1 MRRVITYTLLLL
13 FATLATIE
21 ARGEKPIVSGR
32 FSKDSIEVGDL
43 VEYIIDIEADRATV
57 IGVPDFDTAT
67 PDERKREAQAK
78 GKMSTYETYD
88 EDIFE
93 LIEDYPID
101 TLEVDGRR
109 LRLRK
114 RYLLATMETGK
125 IPMRPTLLYFDKNRE
140 TPDTLYAEEMLFL
153 NVKSY
158 EELDTTL
165 FLRPDPMSQQ
175 GFGVDTDKAM
185 TLLKDEGINTQK
197 NLPFIFGEIR
207 DYVIYSAIAIIV
219 LALMLYLLLPVLKR
233 YIAQRGAIV
242 KPKPKMPPHI
252 VAIKALEELKNR
264 KLCENGKHKSYY
276 TSLVSILKVYIDG
289 RWDISVLDKTSA
301 ETMVALRDVELPREC
316 RSNLIAILET
326 ADFVKFAKV
335 VPEAATNEELFI
347 KAYYFVENT
356 KAEES
361 IVHDKKEINFETPI
375 DE

>member
-140 TPDTLYAEEMLFL
+140 TPDTLYSEEMLYL

-233 YIAQRGAIV
+233 YLAHRGAIV

-335 VPEAATNEELFI
+335 VPEAETNEELFI

-361 IVHDKKEINFETPI
+361 VVHDKKEINFETPI

>member
-67 PDERKREAQAK
+67 PDERKREVQAK

-140 TPDTLYAEEMLFL
+140 IPDTLYAEEMLFL

-233 YIAQRGAIV
+233 YLAQRGAIV

-335 VPEAATNEELFI
+335 VPEAETNEVLFI

-361 IVHDKKEINFETPI
+361 VVHDKKEINFETPI

>member
-67 PDERKREAQAK
+67 PDERKRETQAK

-233 YIAQRGAIV
+233 YLAQRGAIV

-361 IVHDKKEINFETPI
+361 VVHDKKEINFETPI

>member
-67 PDERKREAQAK
+67 PDERKRETQAK

-125 IPMRPTLLYFDKNRE
+125 IPLRPTLLYFDKNRE

-219 LALMLYLLLPVLKR
+219 LALMLYLLLPVLRR
-233 YIAQRGAIV
+233 YLAQRGEVV

-301 ETMVALRDVELPREC
+301 ETMVALRNVELPREC

-335 VPEAATNEELFI
+335 VPEAETNEELFI

-361 IVHDKKEINFETPI
+361 IVHDKKEINFETSI

>member
-153 NVKSY
+153 NVKNY

-233 YIAQRGAIV
+233 YIAQRGEVV

-301 ETMVALRDVELPREC
+301 ETMVALRNVELPREC

-361 IVHDKKEINFETPI
+361 VVHDKKEINFETPI

>member
-109 LRLRK
+109 LHLRK

-140 TPDTLYAEEMLFL
+140 TPDTLYSEEMLFL

-175 GFGVDTDKAM
+175 GFGVDTERAM

-207 DYVIYSAIAIIV
+207 DYVIYSAIAIIL

-233 YIAQRGAIV
+233 YIAQRGEVV

-335 VPEAATNEELFI
+335 VPEAETNEELFI

-361 IVHDKKEINFETPI
+361 VVHDKKEINFETSI

>member
-140 TPDTLYAEEMLFL
+140 TPDTLYAEETLFL

-219 LALMLYLLLPVLKR
+219 LALMLYLLLPVLRR
-233 YIAQRGAIV
+233 YLAQRGAIV

-335 VPEAATNEELFI
+335 VPEAETNEELFI

-361 IVHDKKEINFETPI
+361 VVHDKKEINFETPI

>member
-1 MRRVITYTLLLL
+1 MRRAITYTLLLL
-13 FATLATIE
+13 FVTLGTIE
-21 ARGEKPIVSGR
+21 ARGERPIVSGR

-57 IGVPDFDTAT
+57 IGVPDFDTTT

-219 LALMLYLLLPVLKR
+219 LALMLYLLLPLLKR

-361 IVHDKKEINFETPI
+361 VVHDKKEINFETPI

>member
-93 LIEDYPID
+93 LIDDYPID

-219 LALMLYLLLPVLKR
+219 LALMLYLLLPVLRR
-233 YIAQRGAIV
+233 YLAQRGAIV

-335 VPEAATNEELFI
+335 VPEAETNEELFI

-361 IVHDKKEINFETPI
+361 VVHDKKEINFETPI

>member
-101 TLEVDGRR
+101 TLKVDGRR

-165 FLRPDPMSQQ
+165 FLRLDPMSQQ

-207 DYVIYSAIAIIV
+207 DYVIYSAIAIIL

-233 YIAQRGAIV
+233 YIAQRGEVV

-301 ETMVALRDVELPREC
+301 ETMVALREVELSREC
-316 RSNLIAILET
+316 RSNLIAIFET

-335 VPEAATNEELFI
+335 VPEAETNEDLFI

-361 IVHDKKEINFETPI
+361 VVHDKKEINFETPI

>member
-67 PDERKREAQAK
+67 PDERKREVQAK

-335 VPEAATNEELFI
+335 VPEAETNEELFI

>member
-125 IPMRPTLLYFDKNRE
+125 IPMRPALLYFDKNRE
-140 TPDTLYAEEMLFL
+140 TPDTLYAEEMLYL

-233 YIAQRGAIV
+233 YIAQRGEVV

-335 VPEAATNEELFI
+335 VPEAETNEELFI

-361 IVHDKKEINFETPI
+361 VVHDKKEINFETPI
-375 DE
+375 DK

>member
-233 YIAQRGAIV
+233 YLAQRGAIV

-289 RWDISVLDKTSA
+289 RWDIGVLDKTSA

-335 VPEAATNEELFI
+335 VPEAETNEELFI

-361 IVHDKKEINFETPI
+361 VVHDKKEINFETPI

>member
-219 LALMLYLLLPVLKR
+219 LALMLYLLLPVLKQ
-233 YIAQRGAIV
+233 YFAQRGAIV

-335 VPEAATNEELFI
+335 VPEAETNEELFI

>member
-57 IGVPDFDTAT
+57 IGVPDFDTTT
-67 PDERKREAQAK
+67 PEERKKEAQAK

-140 TPDTLYAEEMLFL
+140 TPDTLYAEETLFL

-233 YIAQRGAIV
+233 YIAQRGEVV

-335 VPEAATNEELFI
+335 VPEAETNEELFI

-361 IVHDKKEINFETPI
+361 VVHDKKEINFETPI

>member
-21 ARGEKPIVSGR
+21 ARGEKPLVSGR

-101 TLEVDGRR
+101 TLEVDGRS

-233 YIAQRGAIV
+233 YIAQRGEVV

-335 VPEAATNEELFI
+335 VPEAETNDELFI

-361 IVHDKKEINFETPI
+361 VVHDKKEINFETPI

>member
-140 TPDTLYAEEMLFL
+140 TPDTLYAEEMLYL

-219 LALMLYLLLPVLKR
+219 LALMLYLLLPVLKS
-233 YIAQRGAIV
+233 YLAQRGAIV

-301 ETMVALRDVELPREC
+301 ETMVALRNVELPREC

-361 IVHDKKEINFETPI
+361 VVHDKKEINFETPI

>member
-67 PDERKREAQAK
+67 PEERKKEAQAK

-233 YIAQRGAIV
+233 YIAQRGEVV

-264 KLCENGKHKSYY
+264 KLCENGKHNSYY

-335 VPEAATNEELFI
+335 VPEAETNEELFI

>member
-13 FATLATIE
+13 LATLSSFE
-21 ARGEKPIVSGR
+21 ARGEKPTVSGR

-43 VEYIIDIEADRATV
+43 VEYIIDIEADRATM
-57 IGVPDFDTAT
+57 IGLPDFDTTT
-67 PDERKREAQAK
+67 PEQRKKEAQAK

-101 TLEVDGRR
+101 TLTVDGRR
-109 LRLRK
+109 LHLRK
-114 RYLLATMETGK
+114 RYLLATMETGA
-125 IPMRPTLLYFDKNRE
+125 IPMRPTILYFDKNRE
-140 TPDTLYAEEMLFL
+140 TPDTLRAEDMLYL

-165 FLRPDPMSQQ
+165 FLRADPTSQQ
-175 GFGVDTDKAM
+175 GFGVDNEKALA
-185 TLLKDEGINTQK
+185 LLKDEGINTQK

-207 DYVIYSAIAIIV
+207 DYVIYSAIALIL
-219 LALMLYLLLPVLKR
+219 LALMLYLLLPVLKQ
-233 YIAQRGAIV
+233 YLAQRNEVV

-264 KLCENGKHKSYY
+264 KLCENGKHKVYY

-301 ETMVALRDVELPREC
+301 ETMVALRDVELSREC
-316 RSNLIAILET
+316 RSNLIAIFET

-335 VPEAATNEELFI
+335 VPETQTNEELFL

-356 KAEES
+356 KAMES
-361 IVHDKKEINFETPI
+361 IVNDKKNIIFETTI

>member
-67 PDERKREAQAK
+67 PEERKREVQAK

-140 TPDTLYAEEMLFL
+140 TPDTLYSEEMLYL

-233 YIAQRGAIV
+233 YLAQRGAIV

-335 VPEAATNEELFI
+335 VPEAETNEELFI

-361 IVHDKKEINFETPI
+361 VVHDKKEINFETPI

>member
-140 TPDTLYAEEMLFL
+140 TPDTLYAEETLFL

-165 FLRPDPMSQQ
+165 FLSPDPMSQQ

-289 RWDISVLDKTSA
+289 RWDIGVLDKTSA

-335 VPEAATNEELFI
+335 VPEAETNEELFI

>member
-207 DYVIYSAIAIIV
+207 DYVIYSAIAIIL

-233 YIAQRGAIV
+233 YIAQRGEVV

-335 VPEAATNEELFI
+335 VPEAETNEELFI

>member
-140 TPDTLYAEEMLFL
+140 TPDTLYAEEMLYL

-219 LALMLYLLLPVLKR
+219 LALMLYLLLPVLRR
-233 YIAQRGAIV
+233 YLAQRGAIV

-316 RSNLIAILET
+316 RSNLISILET

-335 VPEAATNEELFI
+335 VPEAETNEELFI

-361 IVHDKKEINFETPI
+361 VVHDKKEINFETPI

>member
-67 PDERKREAQAK
+67 PDERKMEAQAK

-140 TPDTLYAEEMLFL
+140 TPDTLYSEEMLYL

-207 DYVIYSAIAIIV
+207 DYVIYSAIAIIL
-219 LALMLYLLLPVLKR
+219 LALMLYLLLPVFKR
-233 YIAQRGAIV
+233 YLAQRGAIV

-289 RWDISVLDKTSA
+289 RWDIGVLDKTSA

>member
-21 ARGEKPIVSGR
+21 ARGERPIVSGR

-109 LRLRK
+109 LHLRK

-207 DYVIYSAIAIIV
+207 DYVIYSAIAIIL

-233 YIAQRGAIV
+233 YIAQRGEVV

-301 ETMVALRDVELPREC
+301 ETMVALREVELSREC
-316 RSNLIAILET
+316 RSNLIAIFET

-335 VPEAATNEELFI
+335 VPEAETNEELFI

-361 IVHDKKEINFETPI
+361 VVHDKKEINFETPI

>member
-140 TPDTLYAEEMLFL
+140 TPDTLYSEEMLFL

-233 YIAQRGAIV
+233 YLAQRGAIV

-289 RWDISVLDKTSA
+289 RWNISVLDKTSA
-301 ETMVALRDVELPREC
+301 ETMVALREVELPREC

>member
-67 PDERKREAQAK
+67 PDERKKEAQAK

-197 NLPFIFGEIR
+197 NLAFIFGEIR

-233 YIAQRGAIV
+233 YLAHRGAIV

>member
-140 TPDTLYAEEMLFL
+140 TPDTLYAEEMLYL

-233 YIAQRGAIV
+233 YLAQRGAIV

-335 VPEAATNEELFI
+335 VPEAETNEELFI

-361 IVHDKKEINFETPI
+361 VVHDKKEINFETPI

>member
-140 TPDTLYAEEMLFL
+140 TPDTLYAEETLFL

-335 VPEAATNEELFI
+335 VPEVETNEELFI

-361 IVHDKKEINFETPI
+361 VVHDKKEINFETPI

>member
-175 GFGVDTDKAM
+175 GFGVDADKAM

-219 LALMLYLLLPVLKR
+219 LALMLYLLLPVLRR
-233 YIAQRGAIV
+233 YLAQRGAIV

>member
-233 YIAQRGAIV
+233 YLAQRGAIV

-335 VPEAATNEELFI
+335 VPEAETNEELFI

-361 IVHDKKEINFETPI
+361 VVHDKKEINFETPI

>member
-233 YIAQRGAIV
+233 YIAQRGEVV

-335 VPEAATNEELFI
+335 VPEAETNEELFI

>member
-233 YIAQRGAIV
+233 YIAQRGEVV

-335 VPEAATNEELFI
+335 VPEAETNEELFI

-361 IVHDKKEINFETPI
+361 VVHDKKEINFETPI

>member
-101 TLEVDGRR
+101 TLEVDGRS

-233 YIAQRGAIV
+233 YIAQRGEVV

-335 VPEAATNEELFI
+335 VPEAETNDELFI

-361 IVHDKKEINFETPI
+361 VVHDKKEINFETPI

>member
-67 PDERKREAQAK
+67 PDERKRETQAK

-125 IPMRPTLLYFDKNRE
+125 IPLRPTLLYFDKNRE

-233 YIAQRGAIV
+233 YIAQRGEVV

-335 VPEAATNEELFI
+335 VPEVETNEELFI

>member
-165 FLRPDPMSQQ
+165 FLHPDPMSQQ

-316 RSNLIAILET
+316 RSNLISILET

>member
-93 LIEDYPID
+93 LIENYPID

-125 IPMRPTLLYFDKNRE
+125 IPLRPTLLYFDKNRE
-140 TPDTLYAEEMLFL
+140 TPDTLYAEEMLYL

-233 YIAQRGAIV
+233 YLAQRGAIV

-335 VPEAATNEELFI
+335 VPEAETNEELFI

-361 IVHDKKEINFETPI
+361 VVHDKKEINFETPI

>member
-1 MRRVITYTLLLL
+1 MRLVITYTLLLL

-67 PDERKREAQAK
+67 PEERKKEAQAK

-140 TPDTLYAEEMLFL
+140 TPDTLYSEEMLFL

-207 DYVIYSAIAIIV
+207 DYVIYSAIAIIL

-233 YIAQRGAIV
+233 YITQRGEVV

-316 RSNLIAILET
+316 RSNLISILET

-361 IVHDKKEINFETPI
+361 VVHDKKEINFETPI

>member
-67 PDERKREAQAK
+67 PEERKREAQAK

-140 TPDTLYAEEMLFL
+140 TPDTLYSEEMLFL

-207 DYVIYSAIAIIV
+207 DYVIYSAIAIIL

-233 YIAQRGAIV
+233 YITQRGEVV

-316 RSNLIAILET
+316 RSNLISILET

-361 IVHDKKEINFETPI
+361 VVHDKKEINFETPI